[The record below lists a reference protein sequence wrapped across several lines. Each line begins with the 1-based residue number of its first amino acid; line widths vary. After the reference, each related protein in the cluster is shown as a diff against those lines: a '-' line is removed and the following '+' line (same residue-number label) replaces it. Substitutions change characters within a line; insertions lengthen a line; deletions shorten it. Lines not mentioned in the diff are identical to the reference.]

1 MSCNF
6 NFIADIYAV
15 SDLCFALFLIKN
27 PTSLTRKSFLTQ
39 WALETADNL
48 LMGIL
53 TAVRIGEALKAS
65 DIEHISTLASC
76 FAKSNSSDVDTLIV
90 SLQTG
95 CEDVD
100 CRKFLLMATNL
111 LHLSKNPW
119 NTCYSSL
126 DQCYRDDSHQDAA
139 LSILATSLGAS

>member
-1 MSCNF
+1 M
-6 NFIADIYAV
+6 AV
-15 SDLCFALFLIKN
+15 Y
-27 PTSLTRKSFLTQ
+27 RSFDLTQ

-95 CEDVD
+95 CEGDVD
-100 CRKFLLMATNL
+100 CRKFPIRPFHLL
-111 LHLSKNPW
+111 P
-119 NTCYSSL
+119 
-126 DQCYRDDSHQDAA
+126 
-139 LSILATSLGAS
+139 